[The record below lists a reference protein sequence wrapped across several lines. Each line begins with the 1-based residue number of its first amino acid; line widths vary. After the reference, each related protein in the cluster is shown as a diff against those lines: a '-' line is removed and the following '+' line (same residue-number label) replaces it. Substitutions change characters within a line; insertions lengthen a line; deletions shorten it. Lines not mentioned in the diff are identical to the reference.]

1 MERKLKTSKVKTFH
15 INPPSTDSSKNINNA
30 FYGTYLVDESTD
42 QLGLKEV
49 AIRNPVEESE
59 QGLQCC
65 PHKGDT
71 LGVLLQL
78 SSCKLHGNTK
88 LDYANLPTLLY
99 LLAIA

>member
-1 MERKLKTSKVKTFH
+1 MLSGIGAHAMKFKLASFFLFGNLYPIHQIAKFSRYMVCSMVH
-15 INPPSTDSSKNINNA
+15 A
-30 FYGTYLVDESTD
+30 YLVDESTD

-65 PHKGDT
+65 PHKGDA

-78 SSCKLHGNTK
+78 VSCKLHGNTR
-88 LDYANLPTLLY
+88 LC
-99 LLAIA
+99 